1 MMVIHMPSPLSH
13 GLITM
18 DWLFLWLFSAFFS
31 FHVRFTVRFFRCVKK
46 LIKLLLSE
54 RGCIQFDFRNAVAKK
69 ILFYQACLKLFQD
82 LVNFR
87 LKVLVGV

>member
-46 LIKLLLSE
+46 LI
-54 RGCIQFDFRNAVAKK
+54 
-69 ILFYQACLKLFQD
+69 
-82 LVNFR
+82 
-87 LKVLVGV
+87 

>member
-1 MMVIHMPSPLSH
+1 MMVIHMLSPLSH

-54 RGCIQFDFRNAVAKK
+54 TGCIQFDFRNAVAKK
-69 ILFYQACLKLFQD
+69 YCFNKR
-82 LVNFR
+82 V
-87 LKVLVGV
+87 